1 MIAPK
6 VIAKRFFLAVL
17 CLAFVMSVAGCG
29 KKPSK
34 LASPDESTT
43 FPTQYPTSR

>member
-1 MIAPK
+1 MIAQK
-6 VIAKRFFLAVL
+6 VIAKRFFLIIL
-17 CLAFVMSVAGCG
+17 CLAFAMPVAGCG

-34 LASPDESTT
+34 LTSPDKSKT